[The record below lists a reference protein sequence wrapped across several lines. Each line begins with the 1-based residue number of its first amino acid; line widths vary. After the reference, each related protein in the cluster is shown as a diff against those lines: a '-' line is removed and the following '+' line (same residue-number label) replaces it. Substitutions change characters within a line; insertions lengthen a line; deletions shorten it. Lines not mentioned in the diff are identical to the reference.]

1 MQNLILW
8 DIQNMIRNSV
18 KFISYKNLKQFCN
31 SLKKIYTS
39 KNEKQDYKEF
49 QKIKEK
55 YIGAF
60 KTRE

>member
-1 MQNLILW
+1 
-8 DIQNMIRNSV
+8 MIRNSV

>member
-1 MQNLILW
+1 
-8 DIQNMIRNSV
+8 MIRNSV
-18 KFISYKNLKQFCN
+18 KFISYKNLKEFCN

-49 QKIKEK
+49 QKVKEK